1 MTVIND
7 TASGFDFAYKGY
19 QYPLPPS
26 WKYAIRQQ
34 DQINWLLQAIL
45 TVNDEGVS
53 AEYLAEQL
61 EAAAT
66 QLRAYTDE
74 GDDTTRAMLENAV
87 SRLEDEIRNINA
99 GLYYTRNPVT
109 GMFSPIY
116 TALKQ
121 MYDILRVQA
130 LTWDELN
137 GLGKTWDELKAD
149 GHSWF
154 DIDMRSN
161 VIYGNGEARVKFTPD
176 ENIDE
181 DTPGYVPAGVGVI
194 GRTWQEIK
202 DFGFLTRKDV

>member
-1 MTVIND
+1 MSVIKD
-7 TASGFDFAYKGY
+7 PASGFDFAYKGF

-45 TVNDEGVS
+45 TVNGEGVS

-66 QLRAYTDE
+66 ALREYADT
-74 GDDTTRAMLENAV
+74 GDDTTRSMLQNAV
-87 SRLEDEIRNINA
+87 SSLEEEIRAINA

-121 MYDILRVQA
+121 MYDILRVNA
-130 LTWDELN
+130 MTWDEIAA
-137 GLGKTWDELKAD
+137 LGKTWDELKAD

-154 DIDMRSN
+154 DIDMESN
-161 VIYGNGEARVKFTPD
+161 TIYGDGEPRIKFTPD
-176 ENIDE
+176 ANIDH